1 MKKFLLGLLTGILF
15 CGLAV
20 VLVGLALMRFAARP
34 PSIGPDSVLML
45 RLEGDVPEKAPPEM
59 PLPFLESQNPVS
71 LPDVW
76 LALKKAAADPRIE
89 AVVIEPRGVTAG
101 WAKLQEL
108 RMELDQFQKSGKPLV
123 AYLRNP
129 GVREYYLASGAGR
142 IFMAPQD
149 SLDVKG
155 LRLETMYFKDT
166 LDKLGVK
173 ADVVHAGKYKDAGD
187 MFTRTSMSPE
197 TREVLG
203 QVLDQYY
210 GDLVETIARARRK
223 TVDQVKEFID
233 QGPVSGERAFAGG
246 WVDGVGFDDSVMR
259 ELKRRLHE
267 HEPKLVPL
275 RTYVKI
281 PASSVPGVQGPKRIA
296 LVVGEG
302 MIVSGRGDSG
312 FQDGLIVSGRLN
324 KVLREVGSDASIQG
338 VILRVD
344 SPGGDGVASDEILNA
359 ARELSRK
366 KPMVISMSDYAASGG
381 YFISMT
387 GDPIVAYPNT
397 LTGSIGVIYNRF
409 SARGLYNKLGIEKD
423 SMQRGKYA
431 AIDSDYEPLSAD
443 GQKKVED
450 EIQRFYQG
458 FLKRVAEGRKRKP
471 EEIELLAQ
479 GRVWLGTQ
487 ARDNRLIDELGGL
500 DRAIEMV
507 KKKAG
512 IAASAR
518 ITLVP
523 YPARRSLLE
532 VLLSSRDDESP
543 SVETM
548 AGPLLGAWESR
559 RLAATPAGAGLKWL
573 EPTARLLLEDG
584 VLELMPY
591 RIEVR

>member
-1 MKKFLLGLLTGILF
+1 VKKFLLGLLTGIVF
-15 CGLAV
+15 CGLTV
-20 VLVGLALMRFAARP
+20 VLVALALMRFSARP
-34 PSIGPDSVLML
+34 PSIGADSVLML

-59 PLPFLESQNPVS
+59 PLPFLESRNPVA
-71 LPDVW
+71 LPDIW

-89 AVVIEPRGVTAG
+89 AVVLEPRGVTAG
-101 WAKLQEL
+101 WAKLEEL
-108 RMELDQFQKSGKPLV
+108 QLELQQFKKSGKPMV

-129 GVREYYLASGAGR
+129 GVREYYLASAAGR
-142 IFMAPQD
+142 VLMAPQD

-166 LDKLGVK
+166 LDKLGVT

-197 TREVLG
+197 TKEVLG
-203 QVLDQYY
+203 QVLDRYY
-210 GDLVETIARARRK
+210 GDLVDTIARARGK
-223 TVDQVKEFID
+223 TADQVKEFID
-233 QGPVSGERAFAGG
+233 QGPMSGQQALAGG
-246 WVDGVGFDDSVMR
+246 WVDGVGFDDSVIT

-267 HEPKLVPL
+267 PEAKLVRL
-275 RTYVKI
+275 QTYVKV
-281 PASSVPGVQGPKRIA
+281 PAASVPGVQGPTRIA
-296 LVVGEG
+296 LVVGDG
-302 MIVSGRGDSG
+302 MIVSGRGDSS
-312 FQDGLIVSGRLN
+312 FQDGLIVSGPIER
-324 KVLREVGSDASIQG
+324 VLRDVGSDPSIHG

-381 YFISMT
+381 YYISMT

-409 SARGLYNKLGIEKD
+409 SARGLYNKLGIQKD
-423 SMQRGKYA
+423 SMQHGKYA
-431 AIDSDYEPLSAD
+431 GIDSDYEPLSAD

-450 EIQRFYQG
+450 EIERFYQG
-458 FLKRVAEGRKRKP
+458 FLKRVAEGRRRKP
-471 EEIELLAQ
+471 EDIDLLAQ

-487 ARDNRLIDELGGL
+487 ALDNGLVDELGGL

-523 YPARRSLLE
+523 YPAKRSLLE
-532 VLLSSRDDESP
+532 LLLSSRDDQSP

-548 AGPLLGAWESR
+548 AGSILGTWETR
-559 RLAATPAGAGLKWL
+559 KLAATPVGAEINWL
-573 EPTARLLLEDG
+573 EPAARLLAGGG
-584 VLELMPY
+584 VMELMPY